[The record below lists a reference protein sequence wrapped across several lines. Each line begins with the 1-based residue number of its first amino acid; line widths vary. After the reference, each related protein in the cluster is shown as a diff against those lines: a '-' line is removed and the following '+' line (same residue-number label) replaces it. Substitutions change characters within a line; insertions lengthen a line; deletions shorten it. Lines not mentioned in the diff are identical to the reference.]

1 MTQLTPD
8 HFEIIDSNKAKKYEV
23 KKEQEKMRDELSF
36 FVLNCNVNQLGDM
49 YATFKRIKKNN
60 T

>member
-1 MTQLTPD
+1 MPDQTRPEIMEVQLK
-8 HFEIIDSNKAKKYEV
+8 NKAKKYQRER
-23 KKEQEKMRDELSF
+23 QEMRDELSF